1 MNWTEGNLSRHS
13 RSSRR
18 NQLLARQK
26 QHFAKARNRSLYGHG
41 RQNPVSISFLE
52 PGHIRSGNCR
62 ARNSPTGSGLSQPPS
77 PLLPRKQK
85 HQKHIRESNDRG
97 GAPSSTNQE
106 KRKRLLD
113 QSDWAGLRFQ
123 QPIEISFPGEI
134 CDMSHSRWSRVGH
147 TQNSPAAKLGG
158 YTKAVEGHP
167 TGSTRLQKRP
177 MRIQVGS
184 QEVQPSM
191 ATSSSP
197 SIRRYSLA
205 PRPLATKAQNKSGH
219 ISSPVSS
226 QVHQLYVNP
235 DDDNK
240 PSRISK
246 DGLLV
251 QPRTHDKSSLYGAM
265 AAVRPETPANIIC
278 SSSIIHEPIP
288 RRAGGFRV
296 LQWSPTRSD
305 GQGSLQVEIEMPAK
319 PALEK
324 TNHQSWK
331 DWAANLSD
339 NISHDTGH
347 DSSASVMLLPDS
359 DAPLPSH
366 LQVKLPAFEI
376 PSEAD
381 GNENLLPRE
390 QVTIERRGTSCF
402 ADNNETTLPLPK
414 QTSQNN
420 SKSTN
425 DLNNEWMKFIFNDS
439 DEIETDNFKKA
450 AHQAAVELRPSNTS
464 DTSAEGI
471 ETVATCGTDPLMTWN
486 EQNDK
491 LSSLPSCDS
500 QVTGQNTI
508 MSETAASNIATVG
521 SSSMGEAEEQRFRF
535 TLPKTFVGKFADK
548 LGVHATRPSS
558 TQSTELEKKKKKRR
572 GRRKKKALDGRADIR
587 GLPDFY
593 GDPIEEFEE
602 D

>member
-26 QHFAKARNRSLYGHG
+26 QHFAKARNRTFNGHG

-52 PGHIRSGNCR
+52 PGHTRSWDR
-62 ARNSPTGSGLSQPPS
+62 RTSPARSGLSQPPS
-77 PLLPRKQK
+77 PLLLRKQK
-85 HQKHIRESNDRG
+85 HTRESNDRG
-97 GAPSSTNQE
+97 DASSSSTNQE
-106 KRKRLLD
+106 KRRRLLN
-113 QSDWAGLRFQ
+113 QSDWAGLSFQ
-123 QPIEISFPGEI
+123 QPIEIAFPGEI
-134 CDMSHSRWSRVGH
+134 CDSSHSRWSRVGH
-147 TQNSPAAKLGG
+147 NQNPPAAQLGE
-158 YTKAVEGHP
+158 YSKAVESHP
-167 TGSTRLQKRP
+167 TGPTRHHQKRP
-177 MRIQVGS
+177 MRIHIGS

-197 SIRRYSLA
+197 SLRRYSLA
-205 PRPLATKAQNKSGH
+205 LRPLATKVQNKSEQ
-219 ISSPVSS
+219 ISSPVPS
-226 QVHQLYVNP
+226 QARQLYVIP
-235 DDDNK
+235 GDDNK

-246 DGLLV
+246 ESSLIR
-251 QPRTHDKSSLYGAM
+251 PRTHDRPSLCGLT
-265 AAVRPETPANIIC
+265 AAIRPETPANIIY

-296 LQWSPTRSD
+296 LQWSPARSD
-305 GQGSLQVEIEMPAK
+305 DQGSLQVEIERPAK

-324 TNHQSWK
+324 TNRQSWK

-347 DSSASVMLLPDS
+347 DSPASVMLLPDS

-366 LQVKLPAFEI
+366 LQVKLPALEV

-381 GNENLLPRE
+381 GSEIHLPQE
-390 QVTIERRGTSCF
+390 KVTIERSGTSYF
-402 ADNNETTLPLPK
+402 SENNETALPLI
-414 QTSQNN
+414 QGASQKS

-425 DLNNEWMKFIFNDS
+425 DLNDEWMKFIFDDS
-439 DEIETDNFKKA
+439 DEIETDTFKKA
-450 AHQAAVELRPSNTS
+450 AHQAAMELRPSKTS

-471 ETVATCGTDPLMTWN
+471 ETVATCGTDPLMTSS
-486 EQNDK
+486 EQEDK
-491 LSSLPSCDS
+491 LHSLSQCDS
-500 QVTGQNTI
+500 QITGQSTI
-508 MSETAASNIATVG
+508 ISEAAASNIATVG
-521 SSSMGEAEEQRFRF
+521 SSSTGEAADYRFRF
-535 TLPKTFVGKFADK
+535 ALPKTFVGKFADE
-548 LGVHATRPSS
+548 LGGCAAGPSL
-558 TQSTELEKKKKKRR
+558 TLSTELGKKKKRR

-593 GDPIEEFEE
+593 GDPIEDFEE